1 MKIPYVNLG
10 LQHKEVKTEILSEIE
25 KLLDSGM
32 FILGGITS
40 EFEQKFAD
48 LCGVK
53 HAIGVSN
60 GTISLML
67 CMQAVGIKEGDEVI
81 TTSNSYLAS
90 ASSIALVGA
99 KPVFADV
106 DDTMNICIESLKS
119 KITDK
124 TRAII
129 PVHLTGRPADMDA
142 INQLAKEYNL
152 IVIEDAAQAVGAK
165 YKSNVVGALGDFGS
179 FSLHPLKNLGACGD
193 AGIITTNNDDY
204 ANWLRKARTH
214 GMKNRDECEFWSYNA
229 RIDAMQAAILNVK
242 VDHIKKWNKRRL
254 AIANRYNEILK
265 NHVIIPENCSDYQAV
280 YHAYIIQTPKRDEL
294 MNYLVEQGIDCKIHY
309 PIAIHQ
315 QESAKD
321 LNVSDSDLPRTSKMI
336 KEILS
341 IPVHHNLTDTEVDYI
356 CEKLNSFFN

>member
-10 LQHKEVKTEILSEIE
+10 LQHKEIKIEILTEVE

-32 FILGGITS
+32 FILGGITA

-67 CMQAVGIKEGDEVI
+67 CMQAVGIKEDDEVI
-81 TTSNSYLAS
+81 TTSNSYLS
-90 ASSIALVGA
+90 YASSIALVGA
-99 KPVFADV
+99 KPIFADV
-106 DDTMNICIESLKS
+106 DDTMNISIDSLKS

-124 TRAII
+124 TKAII
-129 PVHLTGRPADMDA
+129 PVHLTGRSADMDA
-142 INQLAKEYNL
+142 INKIAKEHNL

-165 YKSNVVGALGDFGS
+165 YKGKVTGSLGDFGS

-193 AGIITTNNDDY
+193 AGIITTNNDEY
-204 ANWLRKARTH
+204 ASWLKKARTH

-242 VDHIKKWNKRRL
+242 VDHVEKWNNRRL
-254 AIANRYNEILK
+254 EIANRYNEVL
-265 NHVIIPENCSDYQAV
+265 NDHVIIPENCIDYQSV
-280 YHAYIIQTPKRDEL
+280 YHAYIIQTSKRDEL
-294 MNYLVEQGIDCKIHY
+294 MKFLIDSGIDCKIHY

-315 QESAKD
+315 QESAKY
-321 LNVSDSDLPRTSKMI
+321 LNVSDADLPRTDRMI
-336 KEILS
+336 QEILS
-341 IPVHHNLTDTEVDYI
+341 IPVHHNLTDIEVDYI
-356 CEKLNSFFN
+356 CDKLNAFFK